1 MRVGGLAQSLARGG
15 LLCATAAA
23 VVHFMTGRCLDGIL
37 RASLWQQS
45 MGMYF
50 ELCLAPGFSVF
61 STVKEIIG
69 LFGGL
74 TSTLFS
80 RWIARLNSSEIKRW
94 PSPRGEHGLCGPER
108 FMGSLFIHSLPTPT
122 CPSSIHPPLPQ
133 PRRGCNTASS
143 AVTRNVH
150 P

>member
-50 ELCLAPGFSVF
+50 ELCLAPASEGMHLQGV
-61 STVKEIIG
+61 VPG
-69 LFGGL
+69 LL
-74 TSTLFS
+74 
-80 RWIARLNSSEIKRW
+80 
-94 PSPRGEHGLCGPER
+94 
-108 FMGSLFIHSLPTPT
+108 SLPA
-122 CPSSIHPPLPQ
+122 CLA
-133 PRRGCNTASS
+133 RGI
-143 AVTRNVH
+143 
-150 P
+150 